1 MMMNQ
6 IKEKNQSK
14 KTNKIEIKS
23 MRIKLNIKNK
33 WNDTFIFWRE
43 KEQRKKKREKKNL
56 PELNHCPVVALTTPP
71 EKSRWVAY
79 DATVKGDG
87 MISHALS
94 EERKSLILAGASIPH
109 TNHFYFEN
117 NNYIY

>member
-1 MMMNQ
+1 MTLLYFG
-6 IKEKNQSK
+6 EK
-14 KTNKIEIKS
+14 
-23 MRIKLNIKNK
+23 KNK
-33 WNDTFIFWRE
+33 E
-43 KEQRKKKREKKNL
+43 KKKREKKNL

-87 MISHALS
+87 MISHVLF

>member
-1 MMMNQ
+1 MTLLYFS
-6 IKEKNQSK
+6 EK
-14 KTNKIEIKS
+14 
-23 MRIKLNIKNK
+23 KNK
-33 WNDTFIFWRE
+33 EN
-43 KEQRKKKREKKNL
+43 RKKKKNL
-56 PELNHCPVVALTTPP
+56 PELNHCPVVALITPP

-87 MISHALS
+87 MISHVLF